1 MIERICGMI
10 SVVTKRVGVA
20 QPLFPEEGD
29 ADGDFEDRDGRDGYD
44 EDGDSCDS
52 CDDCNEDDLQ
62 GIGETEEL
70 ELWLE
75 GRLVTT
81 SERAELVWLESELTG
96 MEGSTTKLGFS
107 LREPGLV
114 SMLRS
119 GTVNTALVFEQGVR
133 HTCLYHTPFST
144 FEVCVQGLR
153 VENRLLTDGTMEL
166 DYLIELRGN
175 RTERC
180 QMSVQ
185 FQKNE

>member
-1 MIERICGMI
+1 MIKRISGMI

-29 ADGDFEDRDGRDGYD
+29 TDGEFEDYDGREDYD
-44 EDGDSCDS
+44 EDCDS
-52 CDDCNEDDLQ
+52 CDGCEEDGIR

-70 ELWLE
+70 ELLLE

-133 HTCLYHTPFST
+133 HTCLYHTPFSS

-153 VENRLLTDGTMEL
+153 VENSLLTDGRMEL

-180 QMSVQ
+180 RMSVQ
-185 FQKNE
+185 FRETK